1 MALDKLTI
9 IDGGGLS
16 TTSDYRVGV
25 ITATKFVGP
34 IEGAI
39 TSTDATFTG
48 NVTIGGTL
56 TYEDV
61 TNIDSVGLVTAR
73 DGIFVPDDKSIRI
86 GNTFANPDLK
96 IFSSPT
102 YEQAVIDYNRSGT
115 GRALRIRAT
124 NLQIENWNGLTPTV
138 KVIGGVGAGHVE
150 LNYAGDKKFETTT
163 KGIQVGTGVTFE
175 TNGQATFSGIVTSRG
190 YEVPHSDGTP
200 TANYFKAG
208 RIRIFDNGSHCHF
221 RFGDHPSY
229 APHQSYSSSQVQRT
243 NSWYLQNTAA
253 TRYGITWVNNDG
265 PVHLYYSKGYAPDY
279 SIKLST
285 TPIGVT
291 VGSGVTIETNGQ
303 ANFVG
308 VVTATSS
315 PSANMGL
322 RNVSISTV
330 APSGGSDGDLWFTYV
345 A

>member
-1 MALDKLTI
+1 MASEIRVNKI
-9 IDGGGLS
+9 NSRAGLG
-16 TTSDYRVGV
+16 TM
-25 ITATKFVGP
+25 
-34 IEGAI
+34 
-39 TSTDATFTG
+39 TFTDTG
-48 NVTIGGTL
+48 TIVSGIT
-56 TYEDV
+56 THNEDV
-61 TNIDSVGLVTAR
+61 WFKGATSNR
-73 DGIFVPDDKSIRI
+73 DAYWDKSADTLYFKDSAKIVMGNSSDFRI
-86 GNTFANPDLK
+86 YHTYNTGAYGGAN
-96 IFSSPT
+96 I
-102 YEQAVIDYNRSGT
+102 
-115 GRALRIRAT
+115 
-124 NLQIENWNGLTPTV
+124 
-138 KVIGGVGAGHVE
+138 VGANGHPIYLMTSMNGSGEMGIAINPNSDVK
-150 LNYAGDKKFETTT
+150 LYYDNAIKLETSQ
-163 KGIQVGTGVTFE
+163 KGIKVGTGVTFE
-175 TNGQATFSGIVTSRG
+175 TNGQGTFSGIATARIFSVG
-190 YEVPHSDGTP
+190 YSNGAIDHG
-200 TANYFKAG
+200 YFQAG
-208 RIRIFDNGSHCHF
+208 RIKIFDNGSHCHF

-291 VGSGVTIETNGQ
+291 VGAGVTIETNGQ